1 MKIKK
6 QPPFKVPKGYFDA
19 LEEMVLDKTKTN
31 YNAYGFKT
39 PKNYFETLEKK
50 ILRKTIGFEKKS
62 KKLFQNAFAATLT
75 AAACLALYF
84 SINTTPNQTI
94 ISEKKSEQ
102 AFEDFIENYYLEDRD
117 SYDILSLLEET
128 EIETA
133 LTFNSK
139 P

>member
-1 MKIKK
+1 MRTVLKLLKIILK
-6 QPPFKVPKGYFDA
+6 P
-19 LEEMVLDKTKTN
+19 
-31 YNAYGFKT
+31 
-39 PKNYFETLEKK
+39 
-50 ILRKTIGFEKKS
+50 LRKKYLGKQQVLKRNQ
-62 KKLFQNAFAATLT
+62 KKLFQNAFATTLT

-94 ISEKKSEQ
+94 ISEKNSEQ